1 MSCPSF
7 IPAQD
12 LGGLGLESVVG
23 LGLAC
28 GLVVVSGLYLW
39 LFYLAK
45 FCEATQTRRNI
56 KLVFSLFAR
65 SRQTSQHTHSK
76 NQAVKLILIKLRA
89 GPIFN

>member
-1 MSCPSF
+1 MR
-7 IPAQD
+7 
-12 LGGLGLESVVG
+12 
-23 LGLAC
+23 
-28 GLVVVSGLYLW
+28 VSGSVRVILVAILSCN
-39 LFYLAK
+39 
-45 FCEATQTRRNI
+45 CEATQTRRNI